1 MSLISK
7 ITSWWR
13 GFFPIKDIQTA
24 LNVKPAVSQ
33 EMIRLTEIWYNCY
46 IGEAEWCG
54 EAPDGTITVSLGLES
69 SVAREF
75 ANVVTNE
82 MTVKIDNNDVLN
94 ELMKKS
100 LADLS
105 SELQKGLA
113 TGAMVI
119 KPLGKGKGVQYV
131 PQSEFIPIEY
141 DCWNRLKKVIFPEVK
156 KIGEYWYTR
165 LEYHSIEN
173 GQLTITNTA
182 YRSSQKSI
190 LGAEISLADVDEWSK
205 LSPKTVYNTD
215 RPVFGYYRNP
225 LPNIVDSSGAGMSVF
240 DKALGT
246 ISLADRQ
253 FSRLDYEFDSARRR
267 IIADEQGVK
276 KVSGKT
282 VLGGD
287 VFTPVDIENLFEDFT
302 PDIRQADYIA
312 GLNAYKREIE
322 FLCGLSYGD
331 ISDPQTVDKT
341 ATEVIASKQRKYDS
355 VKAIQHNLRS
365 CIEELAYA
373 LAFWEA
379 STLSGYSVSINFKD
393 SILTDEEAERR
404 QDIQDV
410 SMGVMSKL
418 EYRMKWY
425 GEDEETAKKNL
436 PEQAEVM
443 L

>member
-1 MSLISK
+1 MSFISALQK
-7 ITSWWR
+7 WWR

-24 LNVKPAVSQ
+24 LDVKPAVSQ
-33 EMIRLTEIWYNCY
+33 EMIRATEIWYSCY

-69 SVAREF
+69 SIAREF

-82 MTVKIDNNDVLN
+82 MTVKIDKNDTLSK
-94 ELMKKS
+94 LMEKA

-156 KIGEYWYTR
+156 KIGDYWYTR
-165 LEYHSIEN
+165 LEYHSLEN

-182 YRSSQKSI
+182 YRSSQKEY
-190 LGAEISLADVDEWSK
+190 LGAEISLADVDEWSS
-205 LSPKTVYNTD
+205 LPEKTVYNTD
-215 RPVFGYYRNP
+215 KPVFGYYRNP
-225 LPNIVDSSGAGMSVF
+225 LPNIIDNSGAGMSIF
-240 DKALGT
+240 DKALNV
-246 ISLADRQ
+246 ICFADRQ
-253 FSRLDYEFDSARRR
+253 FCRIDDEFDTGRRR

-276 KVSGKT
+276 KANGKT
-282 VLGGD
+282 ILGANI
-287 VFTPVDIENLFEDFT
+287 FTPIDIENLFQDFT
-302 PDIRQADYIA
+302 PEIRQADYIA

-341 ATEVIASKQRKYDS
+341 ATEVIASKQRKYNS

-379 STLSGYSVSINFKD
+379 LTLSGYSVSINFKD
-393 SILTDEEAERR
+393 SILTDEEAERK
-404 QDIQDV
+404 QDIQDIGLGI
-410 SMGVMSKL
+410 MRPE
-418 EYRMKWY
+418 EYRAKWY
-425 GEDEETAKKNL
+425 GEDLDTALKNL
-436 PEQAEVM
+436 PPSSEVM
-443 L
+443 Q

>member
-1 MSLISK
+1 MGLITN
-7 ITSWWR
+7 IQNWWK

-24 LNVKPAVSQ
+24 LSIKPAVSQ
-33 EMIRLTEIWYNCY
+33 EMIRLIELWYNCY

-69 SVAREF
+69 SITREF

-82 MTVKIDNNDVLN
+82 MTVSIDNNDILDT
-94 ELMKKS
+94 LMKKA
-100 LADLS
+100 LAELP

-131 PQSEFIPIEY
+131 PQSEFIPVEY
-141 DCWNRLKKVIFPEVK
+141 DSWKRLRKVIFPEVK
-156 KIGEYWYTR
+156 KIGSYWYTR
-165 LEYHSIEN
+165 LEYHSLEN

-182 YRSSQKSI
+182 YRSSQKEV
-190 LGAEISLADVDEWSK
+190 LGAEINLTDVDEWANLPEK
-205 LSPKTVYNTD
+205 AVYNTD
-215 RPVFGYYRNP
+215 KPVFGYYRNP
-225 LPNIVDSSGAGMSVF
+225 LPNIIDSSAAGMSVF
-240 DKALGT
+240 DKALST
-246 ISLADRQ
+246 ISLADQQ
-253 FSRLDYEFDSARRR
+253 FSRLDNEFDSARRR

-276 KVSGKT
+276 KVNGRT
-282 VLGGD
+282 VLGAD
-287 VFTPVDIENLFEDFT
+287 IFTPVDVENLFEDFS

-312 GLNAYKREIE
+312 GLNTYKREVE
-322 FLCGLSYGD
+322 FQCGLSYGD

-355 VKAIQHNLRS
+355 VKAIQHNLRV
-365 CIEELAYA
+365 CIEDLAYA

-379 STLSGYSVSINFKD
+379 ATTSGYSIAINFKD

-425 GEDEETAKKNL
+425 GEDEATAKKHL
-436 PEQAEVM
+436 PEPAEVIP
-443 L
+443 

>member
-1 MSLISK
+1 MSFISALQQ
-7 ITSWWR
+7 WWR

-33 EMIRLTEIWYNCY
+33 EMIRATEIWYNCY
-46 IGEAEWCG
+46 IGEADWCG

-69 SVAREF
+69 SVSREF

-82 MTVKIDNNDVLN
+82 MTVNIDKNDSLN
-94 ELMKKS
+94 ELMRKA
-100 LADLS
+100 LADLP

-113 TGAMVI
+113 TGAMII
-119 KPLGKGKGVQYV
+119 KPLGRGKGVQYV

-156 KIGEYWYTR
+156 KIGDYWYTR
-165 LEYHSIEN
+165 LEYHSLEN

-182 YRSSQKSI
+182 YRSTQKEY
-190 LGAEISLADVDEWSK
+190 LGAEISLTDVEEWAK
-205 LSPKTVYNTD
+205 LPEKKVYTTD
-215 RPVFGYYRNP
+215 KPVFGYYRNP
-225 LPNIVDSSGAGMSVF
+225 LPNIIDSSGAGMSIF
-240 DKALGT
+240 DKALNV
-246 ISLADRQ
+246 ICFADRQ
-253 FSRLDYEFDSARRR
+253 FCRIDDEFDSARRR

-276 KVSGKT
+276 RVNGKT
-282 VLGGD
+282 TLGANI
-287 VFTPVDIENLFEDFT
+287 FTPIDVENLFEDFT

-355 VKAIQHNLRS
+355 VKAIQYNLRS

-379 STLSGYSVSINFKD
+379 QTLSGYSVSVNFKD
-393 SILTDEEAERR
+393 SILTDEEAERKQDV
-404 QDIQDV
+404 QDI
-410 SMGVMSKL
+410 SMGIMSKL

-425 GEDEETAKKNL
+425 GEDEATAKKKL
-436 PEQAEVM
+436 PEPAEVIP
-443 L
+443 